1 MQGKGVQVSPNG
13 DRYEGNFINNLRDGY
28 GVYTFARAGD
38 KYEGSFKEGRL
49 HGEGIMTY
57 AGG

>member
-1 MQGKGVQVSPNG
+1 MSPNG
-13 DRYEGNFINNLRDGY
+13 DRYEGNFINDLRDGY
-28 GVYTFARAGD
+28 GVYTFARLGD